1 MCVLLM
7 ERTAIG
13 VTRAMKSA
21 AMGADTVTAEM
32 EKVTVTATQTVG
44 EVMSVGG
51 TTATGAMETTVA
63 RGNDPQLCPQ
73 LTAMTIWAQNFT
85 YLSTFLALILL

>member
-1 MCVLLM
+1 MLICIIDQVKVCVLLM

-13 VTRAMKSA
+13 VTRATMSA
-21 AMGADTVTAEM
+21 AMGEETVTAIL
-32 EKVTVTATQTVG
+32 EKETVTGTQTVSA
-44 EVMSVGG
+44 VMSVGG

-73 LTAMTIWAQNFT
+73 LTAMTI
-85 YLSTFLALILL
+85 